1 MYKWI
6 QNVQIV
12 RKVNK
17 MGKMSEIAFLLET
30 GDEKG
35 LVEFFG
41 NQVWRKS
48 VSEIGGKEFL
58 KAFDKIK
65 EAKKEKKKYVRISDV
80 NKEIAKEW
88 KEKKK
93 C

>member
-1 MYKWI
+1 
-6 QNVQIV
+6 
-12 RKVNK
+12 

-41 NQVWRKS
+41 NQGWRKS

-58 KAFDKIK
+58 KAFDEIK
-65 EAKKEKKKYVRISDV
+65 EAKKKKKKYVRISDV

>member
-1 MYKWI
+1 
-6 QNVQIV
+6 
-12 RKVNK
+12 

-41 NQVWRKS
+41 NYGWRKS

-58 KAFDKIK
+58 KAFDEINKDK
-65 EAKKEKKKYVRISDV
+65 DKKKK
-80 NKEIAKEW
+80 NKKPKLYTLEEILKVFKGE
-88 KEKKK
+88 
-93 C
+93 

>member
-1 MYKWI
+1 
-6 QNVQIV
+6 
-12 RKVNK
+12 
-17 MGKMSEIAFLLET
+17 MSEIAFLLET

-58 KAFDKIK
+58 KAFDEIK